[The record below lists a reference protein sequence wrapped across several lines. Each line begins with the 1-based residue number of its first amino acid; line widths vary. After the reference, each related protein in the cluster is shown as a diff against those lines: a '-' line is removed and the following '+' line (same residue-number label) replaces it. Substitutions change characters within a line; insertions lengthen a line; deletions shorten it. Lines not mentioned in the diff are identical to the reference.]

1 MSTFFCNFFFLLQ
14 KSVLDI
20 RMPIFEGDKLIG
32 IQNYMDNF
40 PFPFYLILRDIN
52 KLPGVLSD
60 ALRQWFELVTSSN
73 D

>member
-1 MSTFFCNFFFLLQ
+1 MPTF
-14 KSVLDI
+14 K
-20 RMPIFEGDKLIG
+20 GDKLVGMQSYI
-32 IQNYMDNF
+32 DNF

-60 ALRQWFELVTSSN
+60 ALRQWFELVTSCS